1 MSLRTPS
8 GCEEVCCGIY
18 GANAYSIRDDDDLD
32 RNWVHLDKIVGYLTG
47 KDGPLAP
54 RSGGTG
60 LDEGYPGPTERPDNS
75 NGGEADGAIER
86 FGAQGTSA
94 GSSLPLY
101 EIKLHPSDLEALL
114 DKAPSAEA
122 RAAWLTGTTVDR
134 RDRCRLL
141 LVKSAAA
148 AKGEWKGVSC
158 TSSEEL
164 YKEGREWWERYAGM

>member
-1 MSLRTPS
+1 MAT
-8 GCEEVCCGIY
+8 
-18 GANAYSIRDDDDLD
+18 NRDEWVGLD
-32 RNWVHLDKIVGYLTG
+32 RIVRYLTC
-47 KDGPLAP
+47 KEGPLASHSDQRGP
-54 RSGGTG
+54 
-60 LDEGYPGPTERPDNS
+60 DEGSEEGSPTSTRRTGDLE
-75 NGGEADGAIER
+75 GGEVDDVIDIER
-86 FGAQGTSA
+86 LRAQGTSD

-114 DKAPSAEA
+114 DKAPSPEA
-122 RAAWLTGTTVDR
+122 RAAWLKGTAVDR

-164 YKEGREWWERYAGM
+164 YKEGREWWERCAGM